1 MREVER
7 DIKMKIAKDMEKKK
21 EEYIQKMERLRKES
35 EDLSEDDYDLPER
48 EKRIYGVQPEDNK
61 SEKLR
66 RIGLRNPR

>member
-35 EDLSEDDYDLPER
+35 EDLSEDEYDLPER
-48 EKRIYGVQPEDNK
+48 EKRIYGVQPENK

>member
-48 EKRIYGVQPEDNK
+48 EKRIYG
-61 SEKLR
+61 L
-66 RIGLRNPR
+66 